1 MADYEIGNIM
11 LNFKVQS
18 NNISNSINKIVK
30 SFNKLKD
37 INVSNL
43 KSQFDGITNAIK
55 PFLNEIKSAE
65 PALQSFGDSL
75 DFKKVYFEIEK
86 INAKLETIKSKSA
99 ASQIID
105 TTKIAEA
112 NAKLDITNQ
121 KLEQA
126 KLKTQAI
133 ADKNTLSNIKIETA
147 NAKLKKANSQ
157 LEITNNRL
165 NRINNTSDKT
175 SISLNKVF
183 NLGRIYF
190 WINYTKRAAQ
200 TIANMMTSAINF
212 DETLNKFQVSMGNY
226 YERSIKFVN
235 SLTYAFNLSTNSIMN
250 YQSTFKNMLD
260 AIGGLNQGDT
270 SYQLSET
277 LTRMAIDYASLF
289 NVSIDSAMQQF
300 QSTLSGQIR
309 SIRTTSGYDVS
320 EASIYALY
328 QSIGGTKTMRQLDQ
342 VEKRL
347 LRILVIQKQMSN
359 TGAVGDFEKT
369 INNTANVLKQ
379 MSETW
384 QEIGRWIGQ
393 LTMVYLRPFL
403 EKFLG
408 FSIALR
414 EILKSINVMQG
425 YQYENLGKG
434 GMFGSI
440 EQSAENAENAVESLK
455 TILLGFDKLNILGN
469 TSTSVLMPDYS
480 LLTNQ
485 IAKYQ
490 SSLDKV
496 NNASNKIATK
506 LLEWLGYH
514 KEINM
519 YVDEQGNEI
528 ENISWVL
535 NDGLTKIDLI
545 KASLAAIS
553 SILVS
558 ISAMNFLNKITQFTS
573 NIGLLSGKLG
583 EIVSSPLTQAA
594 LLVTG
599 MALAF
604 KEMYETNEEF
614 RKSVDETVGKLKDL
628 LYINIDIENFLKLI
642 KEDFQ
647 KIVKFITENL
657 AGSIS
662 YQILGLLD
670 SFAAIIQLIKGDFKG
685 ALESLGNVWENVWK
699 SFDTLFGTKL
709 FKFFTETIPNFFKTT
724 LPQAFNQFIN
734 YMVDL
739 GTTIG
744 LFFVDIWEKF
754 KNWLK
759 KIPNWFNENI
769 WHPIG
774 NFFINI
780 FEKIVNVFID
790 TINFLTSKL
799 SSLWTWIGIDAIE
812 QIDRVQF
819 QKLGTTNKNVDTSNI
834 VQNGSANSTNEN
846 NLSLFQSLIESNL
859 LIKKAIEES
868 NNRVIELNGRKVSEA
883 IYDDLKNVAIRKGY
897 NLSNAN

>member
-43 KSQFDGITNAIK
+43 KTQFDGITNAIK

-75 DFKKVYFEIEK
+75 DFKKAYFEIEK

-99 ASQIID
+99 TSQIID

-112 NAKLDITNQ
+112 NAKFDITNQ

-147 NAKLKKANSQ
+147 NAKLKKANAQ

-165 NRINNTSDKT
+165 NRINNTSNKT
-175 SISLNKVF
+175 SQSLNKVF

-200 TIANMMTSAINF
+200 TIANMMTSAIDF

-235 SLTYAFNLSTNSIMN
+235 SLTYAFNLSTDSIMN
-250 YQSTFKNMLD
+250 YQATFKNMLD
-260 AIGGLNQGDT
+260 AIGGLGEGDT

-469 TSTSVLMPDYS
+469 TTTSVLAPDYS

-545 KASLAAIS
+545 KASLTAIS

-558 ISAMNFLNKITQFTS
+558 ISAMNFLNKITQFTG
-573 NIGLLSGKLG
+573 NIGLLSEKLV

-604 KEMYETNEEF
+604 KETYETSEEF

-628 LYINIDIENFLKLI
+628 LYINIDIENFLKLL
-642 KEDFQ
+642 KEDFA

-670 SFAAIIQLIKGDFKG
+670 SFTAIIQLIKGDFKG
-685 ALESLGNVWENVWK
+685 ALESLGNVWENVWT

-759 KIPNWFNENI
+759 KIPSWFNENI

-774 NFFINI
+774 NFFITV
-780 FEKIVNVFID
+780 FEKIVNFFVD
-790 TINFLTSKL
+790 TINGITSKL
-799 SSLWTWIGIDAIE
+799 SQLWTWIGIDAIG

>member
-1 MADYEIGNIM
+1 M
-11 LNFKVQS
+11 
-18 NNISNSINKIVK
+18 
-30 SFNKLKD
+30 
-37 INVSNL
+37 
-43 KSQFDGITNAIK
+43 
-55 PFLNEIKSAE
+55 
-65 PALQSFGDSL
+65 
-75 DFKKVYFEIEK
+75 
-86 INAKLETIKSKSA
+86 
-99 ASQIID
+99 
-105 TTKIAEA
+105 
-112 NAKLDITNQ
+112 
-121 KLEQA
+121 
-126 KLKTQAI
+126 
-133 ADKNTLSNIKIETA
+133 
-147 NAKLKKANSQ
+147 
-157 LEITNNRL
+157 
-165 NRINNTSDKT
+165 
-175 SISLNKVF
+175 
-183 NLGRIYF
+183 
-190 WINYTKRAAQ
+190 
-200 TIANMMTSAINF
+200 
-212 DETLNKFQVSMGNY
+212 
-226 YERSIKFVN
+226 
-235 SLTYAFNLSTNSIMN
+235 
-250 YQSTFKNMLD
+250 
-260 AIGGLNQGDT
+260 
-270 SYQLSET
+270 
-277 LTRMAIDYASLF
+277 
-289 NVSIDSAMQQF
+289 
-300 QSTLSGQIR
+300 
-309 SIRTTSGYDVS
+309 
-320 EASIYALY
+320 Y

-342 VEKRL
+342 IEKRL
-347 LRILVIQKQMSN
+347 LRILVIQQQMSN

-455 TILLGFDKLNILGN
+455 TVLLGFDKLNILGN
-469 TSTSVLMPDYS
+469 TTTSVLMPDYS

-553 SILVS
+553 SILVT
-558 ISAMNFLNKITQFTS
+558 ISAMNFSNKITLIKG
-573 NIGLLSGKLG
+573 NIGLLSEKLA
-583 EIVSSPLTQAA
+583 EIISSPLAQAA
-594 LLVTG
+594 LLVAG

-604 KEMYETNEEF
+604 KEMYETNEKF
-614 RKSVDETVGKLKDL
+614 KNSVDETVGKLKDL
-628 LYINIDIENFLKLI
+628 LYINIDIENFLKLL
-642 KEDFQ
+642 KEDFA

-670 SFAAIIQLIKGDFKG
+670 SFTAIIQLIKGDFKG
-685 ALESLGNVWENVWK
+685 ALESLGNVWENVWT

-759 KIPNWFNENI
+759 KIPSWFNENI

-774 NFFINI
+774 NFFITV
-780 FEKIVNVFID
+780 FEKIVNFFVD
-790 TINFLTSKL
+790 TINGITSKL
-799 SSLWTWIGIDAIE
+799 SQLWTWIGIDAIG

-868 NNRVIELNGRKVSEA
+868 NNKVIELNGRKVSEA

>member
-1 MADYEIGNIM
+1 
-11 LNFKVQS
+11 
-18 NNISNSINKIVK
+18 
-30 SFNKLKD
+30 
-37 INVSNL
+37 
-43 KSQFDGITNAIK
+43 
-55 PFLNEIKSAE
+55 
-65 PALQSFGDSL
+65 
-75 DFKKVYFEIEK
+75 
-86 INAKLETIKSKSA
+86 
-99 ASQIID
+99 
-105 TTKIAEA
+105 
-112 NAKLDITNQ
+112 
-121 KLEQA
+121 
-126 KLKTQAI
+126 
-133 ADKNTLSNIKIETA
+133 
-147 NAKLKKANSQ
+147 
-157 LEITNNRL
+157 
-165 NRINNTSDKT
+165 
-175 SISLNKVF
+175 
-183 NLGRIYF
+183 
-190 WINYTKRAAQ
+190 
-200 TIANMMTSAINF
+200 
-212 DETLNKFQVSMGNY
+212 
-226 YERSIKFVN
+226 
-235 SLTYAFNLSTNSIMN
+235 
-250 YQSTFKNMLD
+250 
-260 AIGGLNQGDT
+260 
-270 SYQLSET
+270 
-277 LTRMAIDYASLF
+277 
-289 NVSIDSAMQQF
+289 
-300 QSTLSGQIR
+300 
-309 SIRTTSGYDVS
+309 
-320 EASIYALY
+320 
-328 QSIGGTKTMRQLDQ
+328 MRQLDQ

-469 TSTSVLMPDYS
+469 TTTSVLMPDYS

-535 NDGLTKIDLI
+535 NDGLTKIGLI

-558 ISAMNFLNKITQFTS
+558 ISVMNFLNKITQFTG
-573 NIGLLSGKLG
+573 NIGLLSGKLV

-594 LLVTG
+594 LLVAG
-599 MALAF
+599 MVLAF
-604 KEMYETNEEF
+604 KEMYETNEKF
-614 RKSVDETVGKLKDL
+614 KNSVDETVGKLKDL
-628 LYINIDIENFLKLI
+628 LYINIDIENFLKLL

-670 SFAAIIQLIKGDFKG
+670 SFTAIIQLLKGDFKG
-685 ALESLGNVWENVWK
+685 ALESLGNVWENVWT

-739 GTTIG
+739 GATIG

-759 KIPNWFNENI
+759 KIPDWFSENV
-769 WHPIG
+769 WNPIG

-799 SSLWTWIGIDAIE
+799 SSLWTWIGIDAIG

-819 QKLGTTNKNVDTSNI
+819 QRLGTTNKNVDTSNI
-834 VQNGSANSTNEN
+834 VGTGSANSTNDN

-868 NNRVIELNGRKVSEA
+868 NNKVIELNGRKVSEA